1 MNHQIRGFGL
11 VELMVSIVIG
21 LIVLAGI
28 TSLVVATMRAN
39 TDNLGM
45 TRLTQDMRAV
55 MQLVTRDLRRAAYD
69 QNAVRDF
76 GAGNQASNDFTQV
89 RVFDSGDNEIDLTAT
104 GIAEADPAPCVLFSY
119 DSNGDGV
126 AQAGEFRGFKLDT
139 NSNTIKA
146 KVSGSA
152 ADANCAD
159 GTGTWEELTDATAVQ
174 IDAFGISTRN
184 GDPIPVFTTSAG
196 NPVLT
201 VRQLVISM
209 DAGLVND
216 ASVQRSMRETIRVRN
231 DLLN

>member
-21 LIVLAGI
+21 LIALAGI

-69 QNAVRDF
+69 QNAIRDF
-76 GAGNQASNDFTQV
+76 GSGNQTSNDFSQL
-89 RVFDSGDNEIDLTAT
+89 RVFDSGGNEIDLTDT
-104 GIAEADPAPCVLFSY
+104 GIAETNPAPCVLFSY
-119 DSNGDGV
+119 DSDGDGD
-126 AQAGEFRGFKLDT
+126 AQPGEFRGFKLDA

-146 KVSGSA
+146 KISGSA
-152 ADANCAD
+152 ADANCDD
-159 GTGTWEELTDATAVQ
+159 GTGAWEELTDAAAVR
-174 IDAFGISTRN
+174 IDEFGISTMN
-184 GDPIPVFTTSAG
+184 GAPIPVFSDTAG
-196 NPVLT
+196 NPILT
-201 VRQLVISM
+201 VRRLVISM

-216 ASVQRSMRETIRVRN
+216 ESVQRSMRETIRVRN
-231 DLLN
+231 DLLD